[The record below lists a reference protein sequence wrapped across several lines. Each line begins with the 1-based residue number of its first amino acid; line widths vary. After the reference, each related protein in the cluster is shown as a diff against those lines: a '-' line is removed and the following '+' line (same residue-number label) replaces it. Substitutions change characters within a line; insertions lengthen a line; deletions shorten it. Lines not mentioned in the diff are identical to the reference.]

1 MKACLQVGIGS
12 SLQEWRPGGE
22 AGEADGALAFSCAT
36 CSFEEGPQD
45 GVGRGGE
52 GKGTGGAGIQP
63 SAHQD
68 CAGTGL
74 QLPWEGVPFL
84 VHKKATHGQFWL
96 WKHIL
101 KLDIQR
107 LETNL
112 KYSC

>member
-52 GKGTGGAGIQP
+52 RGRGQVELESSLLLTKTVLVQGCNCPGKEY
-63 SAHQD
+63 
-68 CAGTGL
+68 L
-74 QLPWEGVPFL
+74 F
-84 VHKKATHGQFWL
+84 
-96 WKHIL
+96 
-101 KLDIQR
+101 
-107 LETNL
+107 
-112 KYSC
+112 